1 MTGYVTKQPVAT
13 ACLFMLFCSFV
24 LFFNLGGRT
33 LENVDYLHYAE
44 IGREIIETGDWVI
57 MHDGGGIYVDKPPLH
72 SLHIALAFKL
82 FGVNTFAARFPSAL
96 LALIGAA
103 AAFFW
108 GMRLDGKN
116 IKTGIYTALLLLS
129 SYGFFWL
136 SRRPR
141 NDVEY
146 SVLFSLGLILFYEGY
161 VACSRR
167 ARAVCYCLFWVIL
180 GMAALVKGPA
190 ALLPLLIIVVFLTFQ
205 KGWKQAG
212 GKTFFFALPL
222 FFVVVLP
229 YLVMLVQHPQFPE
242 FLIAFKNKVIMTRSG
257 GPLYYIPVFFT
268 KFFPASI
275 LLACVAPVLWR
286 RREAFRKNPRLAF
299 ALTWA
304 CVYLLVIHLVKAKV
318 YRYLLPSFIPLAA
331 ITAWGIQQTLPVL
344 RLPHKL
350 MKWWPIP
357 ASLFCLGFPIFIW
370 INAGWSWTA
379 LVLCLAAAAIFFLF
393 MKMERDPVVF
403 ICLCCIICLLFVDV
417 FQTAINKKVSDVQN
431 LYSALE
437 QRHIRPEEIATYRT
451 GRLRISLG
459 FYFNHLLPETMRSG
473 ELRRQ
478 GGVKAFITN
487 PEFKQEIVGVYGA
500 PRDEMLLKNHQG
512 DEGHDRCV
520 LFYP

>member
-1 MTGYVTKQPVAT
+1 MTDCVTKQPVT
-13 ACLFMLFCSFV
+13 TTCLFMLFCIFV

-33 LENVDYLHYAE
+33 LENVDYLRYAG

-57 MHDGGGIYVDKPPLH
+57 MHDGGSIYVDKPPLH

-82 FGVNTFAARFPSAL
+82 FGVNAFAARFPSAL

-116 IKTGIYTALLLLS
+116 IKTGIYTSLLLLS

-136 SRRPR
+136 SHRTR

-146 SVLFSLGLILFYEGY
+146 SVLFSLCLILFYEGFA
-161 VACSRR
+161 ACSRR
-167 ARAVCYCLFWVIL
+167 ARSICYSLFWVIM

-190 ALLPLLIIVVFLTFQ
+190 AFLPLLIIVIFLAFQ
-205 KGWKQAG
+205 KGWKQVG
-212 GKTFFFALPL
+212 WKTFFFALPL
-222 FFVVVLP
+222 LFVVVLP
-229 YLVMLVQHPQFPE
+229 YLVMMVQHPQFPE

-257 GPLYYIPVFFT
+257 GHLYYIPVFFT

-275 LLACVAPVLWR
+275 FLACAAPVLWR
-286 RREAFRKNPRLAF
+286 QREAFKKNPRLAF

-304 CVYLLVIHLVKAKV
+304 CVYLFVIHLVKAKV
-318 YRYLLPSFIPLAA
+318 YRYLLPSFIPLSA
-331 ITAWGIQQTLPVL
+331 ITAWGIQQTLPRL
-344 RLPHKL
+344 RLPHRL
-350 MKWWPIP
+350 MRFWPIP
-357 ASLFCLGFPIFIW
+357 ACLFCIVFPIAIW
-370 INAGWSWTA
+370 STAGWSWAA
-379 LVLCLAAAAIFFLF
+379 LVLSLAAAVIFFLF
-393 MKMERDPVVF
+393 MKMDRDPVVF
-403 ICLCCIICLLFVDV
+403 ICLCCIVCLLFVDV
-417 FQTAINKKVSDVQN
+417 FQVGKNEKVSDVWN
-431 LYSALE
+431 LYRALE
-437 QRHIRPEEIATYRT
+437 QRHILPEEIATYRT

-459 FYFNHLLPETMRSG
+459 FYFNHFLPETMNSG

-478 GGVKAFITN
+478 AGVKAFITN
-487 PEFKQEIVGVYGA
+487 PEFKQEIAGVYGS
-500 PRDEMLLKNHQG
+500 PREEMLLKNHQG